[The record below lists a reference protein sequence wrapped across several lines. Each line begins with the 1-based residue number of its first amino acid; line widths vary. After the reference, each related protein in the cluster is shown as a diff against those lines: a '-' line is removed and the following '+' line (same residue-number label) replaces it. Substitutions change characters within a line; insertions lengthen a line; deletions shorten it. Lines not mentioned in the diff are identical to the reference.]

1 MAAAPSAF
9 QAIVE
14 VLLREEGLLLA
25 LIEQVAKER
34 QALID
39 SDFDALSEVTQAM
52 LKTAAEL
59 DQQESRRDELL
70 AALGLEGATLTSLLE
85 SAAGDSPEELSDARE
100 RLLER
105 AEELRS
111 AQEQNANLL
120 LSAATMRERWLR
132 LLTNMASPTYGAR
145 GEQRSQD
152 QRFISRSA

>member
-1 MAAAPSAF
+1 VTEPSAL
-9 QAIVE
+9 QAVVE

-25 LIEQVAKER
+25 LIEQAGKER

-39 SDFDALSEVTQAM
+39 SDFEALGEVTREM
-52 LKTAAEL
+52 LQTAADLEA
-59 DQQESRRDELL
+59 QEQRRDQLL
-70 AALGLEGATLTSLLE
+70 ASLGLEGATLTTLIE
-85 SAAGDSPEELSDARE
+85 GAAGDSPAALSGARD

-105 AEELRS
+105 AGELRH

-145 GEQRSQD
+145 GEQRSND
-152 QRFISRSA
+152 QRFLSRSA